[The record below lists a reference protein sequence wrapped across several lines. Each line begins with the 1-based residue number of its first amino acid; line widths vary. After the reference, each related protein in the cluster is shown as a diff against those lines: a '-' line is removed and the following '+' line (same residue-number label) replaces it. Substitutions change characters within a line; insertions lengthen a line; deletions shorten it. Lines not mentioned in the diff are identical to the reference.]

1 MKDTALYI
9 FIGLIFGI
17 LVGAIYSMILIWAT
31 AINST
36 GFGLKCAN
44 RVLNNPE
51 VSIDT
56 TYTIHQ
62 QDTAVTYH
70 FVKDR

>member
-1 MKDTALYI
+1 MDKLALL
-9 FIGLIFGI
+9 FNLLVGI
-17 LVGAIYSMILIWAT
+17 LVGAIFSTILIRAT
-31 AINST
+31 ATDAI
-36 GFGLKCAN
+36 GFGLECAN

-56 TYTIHQ
+56 TYTIHK
-62 QDTAVTYH
+62 QDTTVTYY